1 MALDALLKRCRAWTH
16 RHLLGTKD
24 LSPKDISLVLDVA
37 DELVKLKDAAPLK
50 GKRLFN
56 FFVPPSCDLRDRTL
70 GPWPKKFGRWAA
82 AARER
87 LNAVKQLKIQ

>member
-1 MALDALLKRCRAWTH
+1 MALDALLKRCRAWSH

-37 DELVKLKDAAPLK
+37 EELAAMKDELPLK

-56 FFVPPSCDLRDRTL
+56 FFVEPSTRTKTSFSLAAKRL
-70 GPWPKKFGRWAA
+70 GADD
-82 AARER
+82 
-87 LNAVKQLKIQ
+87 N